1 MAVNLNSNLPPDL
14 QDVLEFKAINE
25 VEGIEAERLRN
36 ACISVRNEFFIATA
50 TDYGLKKREQ
60 PIGIMAKDTE
70 SLDDRR
76 FRLIARYNEQAP
88 FTFPSIED
96 QIERLCGAGG
106 YFFEYGPEP
115 FHLKVRVALT
125 AKNQFGEVGLTLR
138 KTVPANVVVDLSL
151 LYNQNK
157 TLHPFTNA
165 QLSAYTNKQLRNEV
179 IS

>member
-1 MAVNLNSNLPPDL
+1 MAVDLNIHLPLHL
-14 QDVLEFKAINE
+14 QEITEFKAINE
-25 VEGIEAERLRN
+25 VEGIEAEQLRN
-36 ACISVRNEFFIATA
+36 ACIATRNEFFIATA

-60 PIGIMAKDTE
+60 PIKIMAKDTE

-96 QIERLCGAGG
+96 QIERLCGVGG
-106 YFFEYGPEP
+106 YVFEYGPEP
-115 FHLKVRVALT
+115 FHLKVRVALI
-125 AKNQFGEVGLTLR
+125 AKNQFSEVSLTLR

-157 TLHPFTNA
+157 TLHPYTNA
-165 QLSAYTNKQLRNEV
+165 QLGLYTNKYLRNEV
-179 IS
+179 MS

>member
-1 MAVNLNSNLPPDL
+1 MAVNLNVYLPPDL
-14 QDVLEFKAINE
+14 QGVLEFKAINE
-25 VEGIEAERLRN
+25 VEGIEAEQLRN
-36 ACISVRNEFFIATA
+36 ACIAARNEFFIGTA

-88 FTFPSIED
+88 FTFTSIED
-96 QIERLCGAGG
+96 QVERLCGFNG
-106 YFFEYGPEP
+106 YQFGYSDP
-115 FHLKVRVALT
+115 FHLKVRVALKS
-125 AKNQFGEVGLTLR
+125 KNQLDEVGLTLR

-165 QLSAYTNKQLRNEV
+165 QLGAYTNNQLRNEV

>member
-25 VEGIEAERLRN
+25 AEGIEAEQLRN
-36 ACISVRNEFFIATA
+36 ACIATRNEFFIATA

-60 PIGIMAKDTE
+60 SIGITAKDTE
-70 SLDDRR
+70 SLEDRR

-88 FTFPSIED
+88 FTFKSIED
-96 QIERLCGAGG
+96 QIERLCGVGG
-106 YFFEYGPEP
+106 YVFEYGPEP
-115 FHLKVRVALT
+115 FHLKIRVALI